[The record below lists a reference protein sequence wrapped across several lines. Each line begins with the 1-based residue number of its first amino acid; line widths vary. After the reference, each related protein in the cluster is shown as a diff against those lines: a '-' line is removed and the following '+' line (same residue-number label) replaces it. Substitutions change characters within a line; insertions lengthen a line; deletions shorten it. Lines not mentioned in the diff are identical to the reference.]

1 MQIIR
6 EELPEEKKSP
16 VEMHWKKPPIIK
28 PDIPKPV
35 ECDPKDP
42 NAPCYIPPKWD
53 PFLLLLYYY
62 WGTLQLLGL
71 V

>member
-35 ECDPKDP
+35 EIKKPEK
-42 NAPCYIPPKWD
+42 AYAS
-53 PFLLLLYYY
+53 
-62 WGTLQLLGL
+62 
-71 V
+71 